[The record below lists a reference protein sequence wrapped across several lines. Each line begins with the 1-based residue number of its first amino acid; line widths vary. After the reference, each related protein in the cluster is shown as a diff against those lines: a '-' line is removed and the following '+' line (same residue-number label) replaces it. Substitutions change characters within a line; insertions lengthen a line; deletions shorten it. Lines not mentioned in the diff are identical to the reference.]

1 MIIDSHC
8 HLISSRYEK
17 PIHEIIDI
25 CEASNISLLLNIATK
40 EKEFNEILSLSN
52 KYKQIYNSVGIQPH
66 ETENLNKDIFIKI
79 DDIIKNIAIFI
90 HPIMPDVSI
99 KILQIMGISETKLLF
114 ENMKAI
120 NLHGNKLSRVNHLFN
135 RIQS

>member
-40 EKEFNEILSLSN
+40 EKEFNEILN
-52 KYKQIYNSVGIQPH
+52 KRMYKAEKIALENVG
-66 ETENLNKDIFIKI
+66 
-79 DDIIKNIAIFI
+79 
-90 HPIMPDVSI
+90 
-99 KILQIMGISETKLLF
+99 
-114 ENMKAI
+114 
-120 NLHGNKLSRVNHLFN
+120 R
-135 RIQS
+135 

>member
-17 PIHEIIDI
+17 PINEIIDI

-52 KYKQIYNSVGIQPH
+52 KYKQIYNSVGIHPH

-79 DDIIKNIAIFI
+79 DDIIKNNKAPEITPKNLNF
-90 HPIMPDVSI
+90 
-99 KILQIMGISETKLLF
+99 KLTNLKNF
-114 ENMKAI
+114 ENNPIKTTLPHVK
-120 NLHGNKLSRVNHLFN
+120 NNVL
-135 RIQS
+135 